1 MGRNRARSHSI
12 DKTRELFSQALNPP
26 TKEEAPVETKME
38 VEEEKPNQDC
48 DIKAKKEK
56 KKKRKK
62 LEEEGASEE
71 TEKPKKKSKK
81 SKDKDVDSC
90 ASEETSEK
98 ENVETKKSKKKKK
111 DKENDGSLKRKR
123 EEDTMEVEND
133 AEEAS
138 PVKKIKFDW
147 DETIKRVLQQ
157 KGNEMKLNKLKK
169 KCIGEFFA
177 LHEGTHKTQD
187 EIGAKFDKKLKKKK
201 YTVLKDRVKLNLNHS
216 EDTNGDANGNNK
228 ADSEECS
235 QVTNN
240 ESTETTLKPKETS
253 F

>member
-1 MGRNRARSHSI
+1 MG
-12 DKTRELFSQALNPP
+12 
-26 TKEEAPVETKME
+26 
-38 VEEEKPNQDC
+38 
-48 DIKAKKEK
+48 
-56 KKKRKK
+56 K
-62 LEEEGASEE
+62 LEEEGACEE

-123 EEDTMEVEND
+123 EEDTMEVDND
-133 AEEAS
+133 AEDVS

-147 DETIKRVLQQ
+147 DETITRVLQQ
-157 KGNEMKLNKLKK
+157 KGNEMKLSKLKK
-169 KCIGEFFA
+169 KCVSEFFA
-177 LHEGTHKTQD
+177 LHEGTHKTQE

-216 EDTNGDANGNNK
+216 EDTNGDANGNSK
-228 ADSEECS
+228 AESEES
-235 QVTNN
+235 LEKENV
-240 ESTETTLKPKETS
+240 ESKETTLKPKETS
-253 F
+253 FNNWESANLGSSAQNEK